1 MTPLITGADIVPG
14 LADLLVDYWKLARG
28 AVKAAGQLQEAE
40 SKRLLSQTKYAV
52 RQLNGFADR
61 CGFRIVEFE
70 GLVFEPGIAAS
81 ADNEDDFENETAL
94 IVTRTIEPAIIC
106 DMRVVRPGRVIVAQ
120 NNY

>member
-1 MTPLITGADIVPG
+1 MTNLITHPDFFPK

-28 AVKAAGQLQEAE
+28 SSKAARLLQQPE

-61 CGFRIVEFE
+61 FGFRIVEFD
-70 GLVFEPGIAAS
+70 GLNFEPGMAAS
-81 ADNEDDFENETAL
+81 ADNEDDFDNEAAL
-94 IVTRTIEPAIIC
+94 IVAMTIEPAIIR

-120 NNY
+120 NDC